1 MDWLNR
7 NLASARNVASAT
19 GPIPPYS
26 TVAYIIMQFC
36 HFCGMHSFVSGPLFQ
51 FAALQQHTNCP
62 AGRAPVRAVS
72 AAALPAPATS
82 RGAVRPSSPPA
93 QTAAS
98 FKLAVVAAASA
109 DACFTT
115 AAGTHCGS
123 APAAAMSRALACV
136 AVVDVFFSAAVPA
149 GGARRC
155 HVPRARWRRC
165 CGRLRHHSRPH
176 RYARSGQ
183 AGKLPKAYR
192 IMLNAATWKMNR
204 YLCSAK
210 IGEQSLDP
218 ILMQICK
225 IAETRKCP
233 WKILRKN

>member
-1 MDWLNR
+1 MNR

-98 FKLAVVAAASA
+98 FKLAVVAVASA
-109 DACFTT
+109 DTCCCSP
-115 AAGTHCGS
+115 GGS
-123 APAAAMSRALACV
+123 APDLAAGAGSCKLQVGGGGGGGGGGGRSRSSPPEAP
-136 AVVDVFFSAAVPA
+136 S
-149 GGARRC
+149 G
-155 HVPRARWRRC
+155 
-165 CGRLRHHSRPH
+165 GRL
-176 RYARSGQ
+176 
-183 AGKLPKAYR
+183 
-192 IMLNAATWKMNR
+192 TF
-204 YLCSAK
+204 
-210 IGEQSLDP
+210 
-218 ILMQICK
+218 
-225 IAETRKCP
+225 T
-233 WKILRKN
+233 